1 MKICKQLAMIRERL
15 LYSKH
20 KEETERKGKTHVL
33 YLQKKAPV
41 PQRSKWSWTEI
52 LVKMLNSPAA
62 VRGNLQAIPRL
73 VEGMTVEEVERR
85 ISGIHCGMKN
95 TSCGDQ
101 LAKALREAYDAQK
114 KCIIPLPD
122 YVKSLPRQICLGA
135 FYPRTTGCSCFPSKA
150 AEIVSGKS
158 SIFATIEF
166 GFFS

>member
-1 MKICKQLAMIRERL
+1 MSYIYK
-15 LYSKH
+15 
-20 KEETERKGKTHVL
+20 TKGTCSTQIEVEL
-33 YLQKKAPV
+33 DGN
-41 PQRSKWSWTEI
+41 I
-52 LVKMLNSPAA
+52 VKN
-62 VRGNLQAIPRL
+62 VKFTGGCQGNLQAIPRL

-114 KCIIPLPD
+114 MHSTIPGLCKKPPPD
-122 YVKSLPRQICLGA
+122 RSVWGA

>member
-1 MKICKQLAMIRERL
+1 MSYIYK
-15 LYSKH
+15 
-20 KEETERKGKTHVL
+20 TKGTCSTQIEVEL
-33 YLQKKAPV
+33 DGN
-41 PQRSKWSWTEI
+41 I
-52 LVKMLNSPAA
+52 VKN
-62 VRGNLQAIPRL
+62 VKFTGGCQGNLQAIPRL

-101 LAKALREAYDAQK
+101 LARHCAKPMMHK
-114 KCIIPLPD
+114 KMHNTIPD
-122 YVKSLPRQICLGA
+122 YVKASPDRSVWGL